1 MLTDRCLL
9 LLQNPGEGGLR
20 IIPEQALAG
29 MMAGALLFDLAIAG
43 KIDNDAHDLVIMNRT
58 PSGTPLLDFGLDQLP
73 DDNQPIPLP
82 EMVTMLAVQA
92 ARILAHGMARLHWLG
107 LLRTNALTPDGREK
121 IRSLQAELHALLD
134 DPAVIP
140 DPEEVMLLGLTEAG
154 QLWPILF
161 TADQLAAHRQR
172 LQQLARLEFI
182 QRALLTAVQAF
193 SAAEISELA
202 ERLSVGRMVKP
213 CATAA
218 GGAGVIKSALEH
230 VYSQAGILRGTLAL
244 SQVNQSGGYDC
255 PGCAWSH
262 PAHRRERF
270 EFCENGAKSIASE
283 ATTRMADE
291 SLFASRSLEEL
302 IKAGDYELEQ
312 CGRLAQPLLRLPG
325 ATHFKPVD
333 WDAAF
338 ALVANEMQQLASP
351 DEAVFYVSGKSS
363 NEAAFLMQLLARQFG
378 TNNLPGSANLCHE
391 ASGLALTQTLGSG
404 KSTVTN
410 DDLEQADLILL
421 FGHNPGSNH
430 PRMLMN
436 LQQAARNGA
445 RLVAI
450 NPLPEAGL
458 LGFANPREAG
468 GLLGRQTDFGTLHLP
483 VRVNGDHALVKALIL
498 ALLELEDQQPGQVLD
513 TAFIKDK
520 TSGFQQFRETARR
533 ENMAALAVACGIDEP
548 RIRNLAGLFARS
560 KRVVAAWCLGVTQH
574 ANGVATLRE
583 IINLLLMRGM
593 VGKPGTGFCPVRG
606 HSNVQGHRTMGIG
619 TRMPE
624 SFLDALGRV
633 YDFQPPR
640 TPGLDALATLD
651 SMARDDVKV
660 LFSLG
665 GNLLSAAPDT
675 AAAIQAFQR
684 CNLVVNIATKL
695 NRQHLLAGQTALIL
709 PCLGRT
715 EKDQGPDGIRC
726 TTAEDTTGTITVSRG
741 CLEPLSPQMR
751 SEPWIVAQLAQ
762 AILGSGST
770 TPWSQLADDYDLIR
784 SGISR
789 VVPGLEGLQE
799 AVQKNDSCKLPN
811 PARQGLF
818 RTPDGRA
825 QFTTQR
831 LSCIT
836 PRAGQFLLTT
846 LRSHDQ
852 FNSSIFGLHDRYR
865 GIHGTRRIVMMHPED
880 IREQGFV
887 THQVVE
893 LRSAAQESPPET
905 RRFRVHPCS
914 IPRGCVAAYFPEA
927 NILIPLNQRD
937 PESRTPA
944 FKSTLV
950 TITVAGA
957 GPEAQD
963 QTDASPRTGN
973 R

>member
-9 LLQNPGEGGLR
+9 LLQDPAEGGLR

-29 MMAGALLFDLAIAG
+29 MLAGALLFDLAIAG
-43 KIDNDAHDLVIMNRT
+43 KIDNDATNLVVMNRT
-58 PSGTPLLDFGLDQLP
+58 PSGTPLLDFGLNQLP
-73 DDNQPIPLP
+73 DDDQPVPLP

-92 ARILAHGMARLHWLG
+92 ARILAHATARLHWLG
-107 LLRTNALTPDGREK
+107 LLRNNALTPDGQEK

-134 DPAVIP
+134 DPTVIP

-154 QLWPILF
+154 QLWPTLF
-161 TADQLAAHRQR
+161 TAEQLATHQQR

-182 QRALLTAVQAF
+182 QRALLAAVQAF
-193 SAAEISELA
+193 STAKISELA
-202 ERLSVGRMVKP
+202 ERLSRGRLVKP

-218 GGAGVIKSALEH
+218 GGVGVIKSALEH
-230 VYSQAGILRGTLAL
+230 VFSQAGILRGTLAL
-244 SQVNQSGGYDC
+244 SQVNQTGGYDC

-262 PAHRRERF
+262 PAHKRERF

-302 IKAGDYELEQ
+302 IKASDYELEQ

-325 ATHFKPVD
+325 ATHVTPIA
-333 WDAAF
+333 WEAAF
-338 ALVANEMQQLASP
+338 ELIGREMKQLASP

-363 NEAAFLMQLLARQFG
+363 NEAAFLLQLLARRFG

-436 LQQAARNGA
+436 LQQAVRNGA

-458 LGFANPREAG
+458 MGFANPREAT

-483 VRVNGDHALVKALIL
+483 VRVNGDHALIKALIL
-498 ALLELEDQQPGQVLD
+498 AVLELEEQKPGQVLD
-513 TAFIKDK
+513 HAFITGQ
-520 TSGFQQFRETARR
+520 TSGFQQFYEAARK
-533 ENMAALAVACGIDEP
+533 EGMAVLAAACGIDET
-548 RIRNLAGLFARS
+548 RIRELAGLFARS
-560 KRVVAAWCLGVTQH
+560 QRVVAAWCLGITHH
-574 ANGVATLRE
+574 ANGVATLRD

-593 VGKPGTGFCPVRG
+593 VGRPGTGFCPVRG
-606 HSNVQGHRTMGIG
+606 HSNVQGQRTMGVG
-619 TRMPE
+619 TRMSA
-624 SFLDALGRV
+624 SFLDALGRA
-633 YDFQPPR
+633 YDFEPPR
-640 TPGLDALATLD
+640 SPGLDAVSALEC
-651 SMARDDVKV
+651 MAKGQVKA

-675 AAAIQAFQR
+675 AASTQALQR
-684 CNLVVNIATKL
+684 CNLVVSIATKL

-715 EKDQGPDGIRC
+715 EKDQGPDGLRC
-726 TTAEDTTGTITVSRG
+726 TTTEDTTGSITTSRG
-741 CLEPLSPQMR
+741 SLDPLSPHLR
-751 SEPWIVAQLAQ
+751 SEPWIIAELAK
-762 AILGSGST
+762 AILGNDSGI
-770 TPWSQLADDYDLIR
+770 PWNAMAKDYTLIR
-784 SGISR
+784 SGIAR
-789 VVPGLEGLQE
+789 VIPGFEGMHE
-799 AVQKNDSCKLPN
+799 AVQKNSCLQLPN
-811 PARQGLF
+811 PARQGKF
-818 RTPDGRA
+818 CTPDGRA
-825 QFTTQR
+825 RFTTQC
-831 LSCIT
+831 LDSII

-852 FNSSIFGLHDRYR
+852 FNTSIFGLHDRYR
-865 GIHGTRRIVMMHPED
+865 GIQGTRRIVMMNPED

-887 THQVVE
+887 AHQVVE
-893 LRSAAQESPPET
+893 LQSAAQDTPVES
-905 RRFRVHPCS
+905 RRFRLHPYS

-927 NILIPLNQRD
+927 NVLMPLNQRD

-950 TITVAGA
+950 TITAAG
-957 GPEAQD
+957 GQEKI
-963 QTDASPRTGN
+963 
-973 R
+973 